1 MEFRTIAIIAHV
13 DHGKTTL
20 VDGILKQ
27 RGVFGVREEVP
38 ERVMDSN
45 IQEKERGITIYA
57 KNASV
62 KYKGTKIN
70 IIDTPGHTAF
80 GSEVER
86 VLRTVDSVL
95 LLVDACE
102 GPMPQTRFVLKKSLA
117 LGLKPI
123 VAINKIDR
131 PNANPDKTL
140 NMVFDLFGELGAS
153 DEQLDF
159 SYIFTDAKK
168 GIACRNLGDKSPDLE
183 PLFDLILGKIKPAKT
198 NASFPLRFQA
208 INLFYDDFL
217 GRMAL
222 GKIYEGEIKTG
233 QPVFLKK
240 PDGSVS
246 QEIINKVF
254 IFEGPKRKET
264 PLAAAGDIV
273 VISGLPSIYV
283 GDTVCQEKNSELLAD
298 ISIDPPIL
306 SVEFLVNDSPF
317 SGKGGKYL
325 TIRGIKN
332 RLEREL
338 ETNIGLKVDFPVGQG
353 KSFRVS
359 ARAEMQ
365 IEVLIEEMRREGF
378 ELQLARPQVITKEEN
393 GKLME
398 PIEQV
403 VIETQEEYN
412 GSIIESLSRK
422 KGELKNIIKKERNV
436 MLEFEVPT
444 RALLGYASE
453 FVAVTKGQGI
463 MSHNFLEYR
472 PHKGE
477 IPVRESG
484 SIIAD
489 RNGRVLA
496 FSLWNL
502 QQRGPLFVSPGDE
515 VYEGMIIGEALKGYD
530 VIANPMKEKSL
541 NKKIR
546 NKSTDESIGLFP
558 VPKMT
563 MEKALGFIKDDELV
577 EITPTDIRLR
587 KKNLK
592 ELERKVAAR
601 ANRKEN
607 KY

>member
-1 MEFRTIAIIAHV
+1 MEFRTIAIIAHI

-20 VDGILKQ
+20 VDGLLKQ
-27 RGVFGVREEVP
+27 GGVFGVREEVP

-62 KYKGTKIN
+62 KYKDTKIN

-86 VLRTVDSVL
+86 VLRAVDSVL

-123 VAINKIDR
+123 VVINKVDR
-131 PNANPDKTL
+131 PNANPNETL
-140 NMVFDLFGELGAS
+140 SAVFDLFGELGANN
-153 DEQLDF
+153 EQLDF

-168 GIACRNLGDKSPDLE
+168 GIAYRDLGDKSSDLT
-183 PLFDLILGKIKPAKT
+183 PLFNLILEKIKPARSG
-198 NASFPLRFQA
+198 NSFPLRFQA
-208 INLFYDDFL
+208 IKLFYDNFL

-222 GKIYEGEIKTG
+222 GKIYEGTIKIG
-233 QPVFLKK
+233 QTVFLKK
-240 PDGSVS
+240 PDGSVN
-246 QEIINKVF
+246 QETINKIF
-254 IFEGPKRKET
+254 IFEGLKRKEV
-264 PLAAAGDIV
+264 PLAVAGDIV
-273 VISGLPSIYV
+273 MVSGLPNIYV
-283 GDTVCQEKNSELLAD
+283 GDTVCQERDSESLPV
-298 ISIDPPIL
+298 ISIDPPTI

-317 SGKGGKYL
+317 SGREGKCL
-325 TIRGIKN
+325 TIREIKN
-332 RLEREL
+332 RLEKEL
-338 ETNIGLKVDFPVGQG
+338 ETNIGLKVDFPTGQG

-365 IEVLIEEMRREGF
+365 IEVLVEEMRREGF
-378 ELQLARPQVITKEEN
+378 ELQLARPQVIMKEEN

-403 VIETQEEYN
+403 VIEAQEEYN
-412 GSIIESLSRK
+412 GSNIGSLSRK
-422 KGELKNIIKKERNV
+422 KGELKNIIRKEKST

-444 RALLGYASE
+444 RGLLGYASE

-463 MSHNFLEYR
+463 ISHNFLEYR
-472 PHKGE
+472 PYKGE
-477 IPVRESG
+477 ILVRESG
-484 SIIAD
+484 STIAD
-489 RNGRVLA
+489 RNGRALS

-530 VIANPMKEKSL
+530 VIANPMKEKNLS
-541 NKKIR
+541 KRIR
-546 NKSTDESIGLFP
+546 NKSTDKAIGLFS
-558 VPKMT
+558 VPEMT
-563 MEKALGFIKDDELV
+563 LERALGFIKDDELV
-577 EITPTDIRLR
+577 EITSSAIRLR

-592 ELERKVAAR
+592 ELDRKVVAR
-601 ANRKEN
+601 ASRN
-607 KY
+607 KNED